1 MADVI
6 VIGSLNADLVVKSP
20 RFPRPGETISGD
32 DLQIIP
38 GGKGANQA
46 VAAARQGAHV
56 SMIGRVGSDGF
67 GPFLVDNLKSN
78 NVETSHVLKTDSA
91 TGTAI
96 IVVDADGQ
104 NSIVLSPG
112 ANGLVTPADVDSASF
127 ADFGLLLL
135 QLEIPTPTV
144 LRAAQRAHEH
154 GLTVIL
160 NPAPAKPLPTELL
173 SNVDILIPN
182 ESELSLLT
190 GLSVNDETSAEIAAK
205 EILKQGVKIVIVTLG
220 SKGALLVTDSQVTH
234 VNTYKVNVVDTT
246 AAGDAFIGGF
256 ASKII
261 ERRKRAKR
269 PTPTLTPADAQE
281 NAAYAREIESAVR
294 YGCACGALAAT
305 KFGAQ
310 PSLPTK
316 AEVENFILHPS

>member
-1 MADVI
+1 MADIV
-6 VIGSLNADLVVKSP
+6 VIGSLNADLVVRSP
-20 RFPRPGETISGD
+20 RFPNPGETISGE

-46 VAAARQGAHV
+46 VAAARQGV
-56 SMIGRVGSDGF
+56 NVTMIGRVGSDSF

-78 NVETSHVLKTDSA
+78 QVDTAHVLADESA

-96 IVVDADGQ
+96 IVVDSNGQ

-112 ANGLVTPADVDSASF
+112 ANGKVTPADVDSASF
-127 ADFGLLLL
+127 LNPSTGSGRRSSLLLL

-144 LRAAQRAHEH
+144 LHAAQKARAH

-160 NPAPAKPLPTELL
+160 NPAPARPLPAELL
-173 SNVDILIPN
+173 ASVDILIPN

-190 GLSVNDETSAEIAAK
+190 GMSVDDTVSAERAAR
-205 EILKQGVKIVIVTLG
+205 EILKQGVKTVIVTLG
-220 SKGALLVTDSQVTH
+220 SKGALLVSGTQVTH
-234 VNTYKVNVVDTT
+234 VNTYQVNVVDTT

-256 ASKII
+256 ASALLNNK
-261 ERRKRAKR
+261 
-269 PTPTLTPADAQE
+269 TLED
-281 NAAYAREIESAVR
+281 SVR
-294 YGCACGALAAT
+294 YGCACGALATT

-316 AEVENFILHPS
+316 EEVERFIA

>member
-1 MADVI
+1 MADII
-6 VIGSLNADLVVKSP
+6 VIGSLNTDLVVKSP
-20 RFPRPGETISGD
+20 RFPQPGETISGD

-46 VAAARQGAHV
+46 VAAARQGV
-56 SMIGRVGSDGF
+56 KTTMIGRVGSDSF

-78 NVETSHVLKTDSA
+78 QVDTSHVLQTDSA

-96 IVVDADGQ
+96 IVVDANGQ

-112 ANGLVTPADVDSASF
+112 ANGKVSPADVDSASF

-160 NPAPAKPLPTELL
+160 NPAPAKPLPHELL
-173 SNVDILIPN
+173 ANVDILIPN

-190 GLSVNDETSAEIAAK
+190 GLSVNDVSSAEMAAK
-205 EILKQGVKIVIVTLG
+205 EILKQGVQTVIVTLG
-220 SKGALLVTDSQVTH
+220 SKGALLVTASQVTH
-234 VNTYKVNVVDTT
+234 VNTYKVDVVDTT

-256 ASKII
+256 ASAMLSGKAL
-261 ERRKRAKR
+261 E
-269 PTPTLTPADAQE
+269 
-281 NAAYAREIESAVR
+281 ESIR
-294 YGCACGALAAT
+294 YGCACGALATT

-316 AEVENFILHPS
+316 TEVETFILHHS

>member
-1 MADVI
+1 MTDILV
-6 VIGSLNADLVVKSP
+6 VGSLNADLVVKSP
-20 RFPRPGETISGD
+20 RFPQPGETISGD

-46 VAAARQGAHV
+46 VAAARQGVKTA
-56 SMIGRVGSDGF
+56 MLGRVGSDSF
-67 GPFLVDNLKSN
+67 APFLVDNLKSN
-78 NVETSHVLKTDSA
+78 QVDTSHVAVDSSA

-96 IVVDADGQ
+96 IVVDANGQ

-112 ANGLVTPADVDSASF
+112 ANGNVSPADVDSASF
-127 ADFGLLLL
+127 SNSKLLLL

-144 LRAAQRAHEH
+144 LHAAQQARAN

-160 NPAPAKPLPTELL
+160 NPAPAKALPAELI
-173 SNVDILIPN
+173 SSVDILIPN

-190 GLSVNDETSAEIAAK
+190 GLPVKDVASAEKAAK
-205 EILKQGVKIVIVTLG
+205 EILKQGVKTVIVTLG
-220 SKGALLVTDSQVTH
+220 SKGALLVTDTQVKQ
-234 VNTYKVNVVDTT
+234 VDTYKVNVVDTT

-256 ASKII
+256 ASAMLSGK
-261 ERRKRAKR
+261 
-269 PTPTLTPADAQE
+269 TLED
-281 NAAYAREIESAVR
+281 SVR
-294 YGCACGALAAT
+294 YGCACGALATT

-316 AEVENFILHPS
+316 EEVEKFIA

>member
-1 MADVI
+1 MADII
-6 VIGSLNADLVVKSP
+6 VVGSLNADLVVKSP
-20 RFPRPGETISGD
+20 RFPQPGETISGE

-46 VAAARQGAHV
+46 VAAARQGVKTA
-56 SMIGRVGSDGF
+56 MLGRVGSDSF
-67 GPFLVDNLKSN
+67 APFLVDNLKAN
-78 NVETSHVLKTDSA
+78 QVDTSHVIVDSSA

-96 IVVDADGQ
+96 IVVDANGQ

-112 ANGLVTPADVDSASF
+112 ANGNVSPADVDSASF
-127 ADFGLLLL
+127 LNSKLLLL

-144 LRAAQRAHEH
+144 LHAAQQARAN

-160 NPAPAKPLPTELL
+160 NPAPAKPLPVELI
-173 SNVDILIPN
+173 STVDILIPN

-190 GLSVNDETSAEIAAK
+190 GLPVTDAASAEKAAK
-205 EILKQGVKIVIVTLG
+205 EILKQGVKTVIVTLG
-220 SKGALLVTDSQVTH
+220 SKGALLVTAQQTTQVD
-234 VNTYKVNVVDTT
+234 TYKVDVVDTT

-256 ASKII
+256 ASALLSGKSL
-261 ERRKRAKR
+261 E
-269 PTPTLTPADAQE
+269 D
-281 NAAYAREIESAVR
+281 SVH
-294 YGCACGALAAT
+294 YGCACGALATT

-316 AEVENFILHPS
+316 EEVEKFIA